1 VDDRAPALLRPVI
14 QRQAGAPNGQSVRR
28 LAARSY
34 RLGYQAANQAGLV
47 RDCITRGN
55 NAPGQVLDSASRG
68 AMMGPLM
75 TLGYDNVGRDACAG
89 CGESTA
95 VGTVHFSDR
104 RTLPDGTRLCAI
116 CNAMAAAH
124 HGRQRLT
131 DEEVRQL
138 INNGS
143 MAGITWANNHI

>member
-1 VDDRAPALLRPVI
+1 MDDRAPALLRPVI
-14 QRQAGAPNGQSVRR
+14 QRQAGTANGRSERR

-34 RLGYQAANQAGLV
+34 RSGYQAANQTGLV
-47 RDCITRGN
+47 RDCITGGN
-55 NAPGQVLDSASRG
+55 SAPGQALDSASRG
-68 AMMGPLM
+68 AMMGPPM
-75 TLGYDNVGRDACAG
+75 TLGYENVGRDACAG

-104 RTLPDGTRLCAI
+104 RTLPDGTRVCAT
-116 CNAMAAAH
+116 CDAMAAAH

-143 MAGITWANNHI
+143 MADITWANDHI